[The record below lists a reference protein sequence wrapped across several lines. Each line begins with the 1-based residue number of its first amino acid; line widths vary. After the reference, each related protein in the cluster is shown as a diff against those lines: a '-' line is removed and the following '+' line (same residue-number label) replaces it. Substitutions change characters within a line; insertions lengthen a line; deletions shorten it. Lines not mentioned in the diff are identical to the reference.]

1 MIIKTLNIHSFG
13 KLQDVML
20 NLEQGVNLIYG
31 ENEAGKSTVQKFI
44 KAMFYGAKGKDREK
58 VFPWNGKIPKGE
70 ISFILNGNEYILQR
84 TFNASNAKDLIE
96 VRDAITGEIK
106 KEFNYRNL
114 GYTVFNMG
122 EGAFNKTA
130 YISQVSS
137 SYING
142 GEEEFTAK
150 LTNLALSGEEDVSYE
165 KAVIALDDRIKSIEG
180 KNGFLLKFRGE
191 EEILNR
197 KLYEIS
203 QIEEETK
210 DLSMQIMS
218 LEIEKE
224 KLKNDE
230 LKSANKSIESE
241 EIEIL
246 KANLKKLEKF
256 KDLTSEKILKYKKA
270 YNYVQELRKRIL
282 EIKEIDYSILDLKES
297 LKVQEELLGDLKAF
311 KNVTEGYED
320 KLFYLNEEVSRE
332 IYSRESLDNKKEL
345 EVKYRKIKNK
355 NNYQVG
361 ILVLFFLAIILI
373 TLLFKENR
381 IYINSILIVLFI
393 AMIIEFYK
401 SSAEVKKIEKNI
413 KTVEVKVKVSDNM
426 KQLKVELEKYSC
438 GDYKDFLKKLS
449 LYKEHKMDLE
459 IINSKIE
466 EKELQLKKL
475 DENRTKRELEQ
486 CENLIKD
493 LLIDYEINDFQELE
507 EMWQSYTTLNNEII
521 KREFQGKLI
530 QKEESEENLRKTSVR
545 LIELEKDILTLKN
558 DNKELLQVLEGKL
571 DTLERLEGI
580 KQDIQVYEKKLH
592 ALKLAR
598 NVIEQSF
605 SKIQKD
611 FGPRLN
617 NETETTVERI
627 TEGKYKEAMIDKS
640 MDVVIRSDKDNG
652 IRNIED
658 FSVGTKMQIYL
669 SVRLSLLKLLYNNDI
684 PIFFDEAFSYYDY
697 DRLYNTLKYLKD
709 EYKDKQL
716 VIFACQNR
724 EKEILDRLES
734 LYNYVVLGKEL

>member
-1 MIIKTLNIHSFG
+1 
-13 KLQDVML
+13 
-20 NLEQGVNLIYG
+20 
-31 ENEAGKSTVQKFI
+31 
-44 KAMFYGAKGKDREK
+44 
-58 VFPWNGKIPKGE
+58 
-70 ISFILNGNEYILQR
+70 
-84 TFNASNAKDLIE
+84 
-96 VRDAITGEIK
+96 
-106 KEFNYRNL
+106 
-114 GYTVFNMG
+114 
-122 EGAFNKTA
+122 
-130 YISQVSS
+130 
-137 SYING
+137 
-142 GEEEFTAK
+142 
-150 LTNLALSGEEDVSYE
+150 
-165 KAVIALDDRIKSIEG
+165 
-180 KNGFLLKFRGE
+180 
-191 EEILNR
+191 
-197 KLYEIS
+197 
-203 QIEEETK
+203 
-210 DLSMQIMS
+210 
-218 LEIEKE
+218 
-224 KLKNDE
+224 
-230 LKSANKSIESE
+230 
-241 EIEIL
+241 
-246 KANLKKLEKF
+246 
-256 KDLTSEKILKYKKA
+256 
-270 YNYVQELRKRIL
+270 
-282 EIKEIDYSILDLKES
+282 
-297 LKVQEELLGDLKAF
+297 
-311 KNVTEGYED
+311 
-320 KLFYLNEEVSRE
+320 
-332 IYSRESLDNKKEL
+332 
-345 EVKYRKIKNK
+345 
-355 NNYQVG
+355 
-361 ILVLFFLAIILI
+361 
-373 TLLFKENR
+373 
-381 IYINSILIVLFI
+381 
-393 AMIIEFYK
+393 
-401 SSAEVKKIEKNI
+401 
-413 KTVEVKVKVSDNM
+413 M